1 VYVLKAEM
9 VPVTAEAV
17 AAVTAAVVAAAEE
30 GAEGGDV
37 AETEPAFD
45 LTAIV
50 TATVIV
56 TDSTASVAAVTVTA
70 SVAAGV

>member
-1 VYVLKAEM
+1 LAKWASRAYLVFVLKAEM

-17 AAVTAAVVAAAEE
+17 AVITVAVATEAEE

-56 TDSTASVAAVTVTA
+56 TDSTVQ
-70 SVAAGV
+70 